1 MRNRIAH
8 DGDFAIPDWIDDAQR
23 RKDAAI
29 FIAARLIPAMV
40 MEYLNRKF
48 GLMQLNRVQRN
59 SGIIKEYIYKGTH
72 EGMQIDGI

>member
-8 DGDFAIPDWIDDAQR
+8 DGEFGVPAWIDDDER
-23 RKDAAI
+23 RREVQI

-72 EGMQIDGI
+72 EGMQIDGF